1 MIFIFALLFCV
12 GLLFFILPSLSP
24 VPYFPS
30 NHTDTKKIM
39 NALYSTQ
46 SRVYIDLGAGDGWVV
61 FQAASAALAR
71 NLSIRFILVE
81 INPLLCAF
89 IHFRRF
95 FHQYKRNIQIVRT
108 DLFTFQIRNYVSRK
122 ENVCVYLYI
131 SPWMLKRAIRNIR
144 SQVPDAR
151 FVTYMY
157 PLAEKA
163 KKTYRGIHTT
173 YVY

>member
-1 MIFIFALLFCV
+1 MIFIFAFLFFIA
-12 GLLFFILPSLSP
+12 LLFFILPSLSP

-30 NHTDTKKIM
+30 NHKDTKHIM
-39 NALYSTQ
+39 DALSSTK
-46 SRVYIDLGAGDGWVV
+46 SHVYIDLGAGDGWVV
-61 FQAASAALAR
+61 FQAASAALVR

-81 INPLLCAF
+81 INPLLCALLYV
-89 IHFRRF
+89 RRF
-95 FHQYKRNIQIVRT
+95 FHPYKHNIQIVRT
-108 DLFTFQIRNYVSRK
+108 DLFTFQAQSYVSRK

-144 SQVPDAR
+144 SQIPNVR

-157 PLAEKA
+157 PFAEKA
-163 KKTYRGIHTT
+163 KKIYRGIHRT